1 MLRTLPP
8 KGNEGGSSPP
18 AWLDLRPLE
27 SGRVVSLA
35 AAHPLPPNPDPGG
48 PICPGARL
56 TAGPGRAEQ
65 TGSQPRD
72 RVSSGQASAGRALD
86 RDVHT
91 QN

>member
-1 MLRTLPP
+1 MLRILPP
-8 KGNEGGSSPP
+8 KGNKGGSSPP

-27 SGRVVSLA
+27 SGRAVGSA
-35 AAHPLPPNPDPGG
+35 AAHPLAPNPDPRV
-48 PICPGARL
+48 PVCPGARL
-56 TAGPGRAEQ
+56 TAGPGWAEQ
-65 TGSQPRD
+65 TGSHPRD